1 LQTLKIFV
9 IIYIEKINK
18 EIAVCFD
25 KLQRRLD
32 MEQNKEYI
40 NSLLKDMTP
49 DEIYAEARRMHEAQT
64 AASQRQLSEKRI
76 NAVDALVDY
85 VAFLCNEDIDIE
97 TRDELI
103 KYLEAQEKRIK
114 EYAGMLSSFTSP
126 KTEKKPTK
134 NAIDWDSI
142 LKNM

>member
-1 LQTLKIFV
+1 
-9 IIYIEKINK
+9 
-18 EIAVCFD
+18 
-25 KLQRRLD
+25 

-64 AASQRQLSEKRI
+64 AASQRQLGEKRTKV
-76 NAVDALVDY
+76 VDALVDY
-85 VAFLCNEDIDIE
+85 VAFLCDEDISIE

-114 EYAGMLSSFTSP
+114 EYAGMLSLLASP
-126 KTEKKPTK
+126 KTDEKTEKKPEKETTK
-134 NAIDWDSI
+134 KNPVWHDIDWDEL
-142 LKNM
+142 LKSM